1 MDLQTTKTSHPHHH
15 HPQGTAMKA
24 SLRSHDVLADC
35 EDHGHGSAPGDTY
48 SHARVVVSSTRG
60 RHRKYLLGEGRYR
73 AYVCTESG
81 SDQGADDGSRLFER
95 AEHYEA
101 CGRGTTVALACDA
114 ARAELVELG
123 QYTYAARSALASAVD
138 EVDESTCCE

>member
-1 MDLQTTKTSHPHHH
+1 
-15 HPQGTAMKA
+15 MKA
-24 SLRSHDVLADC
+24 ILKSHDVLADC

-81 SDQGADDGSRLFER
+81 SDQGADDGSRIFER

-101 CGRGTTVALACDA
+101 CGRGTTVSSAAFAASTALA
-114 ARAELVELG
+114 ELG
-123 QYTYAARSALASAVD
+123 QYTYAARCALASAVD
-138 EVDESTCCE
+138 AVDESTCCE